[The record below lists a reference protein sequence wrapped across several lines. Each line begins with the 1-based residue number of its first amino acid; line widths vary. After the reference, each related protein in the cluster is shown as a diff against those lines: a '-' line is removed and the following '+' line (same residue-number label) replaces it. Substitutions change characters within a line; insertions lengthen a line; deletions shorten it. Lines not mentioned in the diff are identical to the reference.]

1 MVSGYKNA
9 LCSTAELYEFVFM
22 TVLKQSLIEPYCQ
35 DFLWMLNILFTKV
48 RLYNTCTC
56 KDTSKPLGD

>member
-9 LCSTAELYEFVFM
+9 LCSTAGLYELIFM

-35 DFLWMLNILFTKV
+35 DFLWMINILFTKV
-48 RLYNTCTC
+48 RLYNKCI
-56 KDTSKPLGD
+56 